1 MRTTATVAIPA
12 GLALILMHAWEATA
26 WGNKSRRV
34 HQHFAGGSVFEL
46 GVEETRGP
54 IARGSSLVVARAKG
68 MPGRATLLLR
78 TKFGEFAPGPDC
90 PTDTLQQGLQNVSL
104 VETFLD
110 LSQIFGFAT
119 SGVICLDPATGTSEL
134 ALEGVYTGGTRRFEG
149 ASGSFSVVG
158 TSQAVDARTRVFQ
171 ISGIVEGTIELP

>member
-1 MRTTATVAIPA
+1 
-12 GLALILMHAWEATA
+12 
-26 WGNKSRRV
+26 
-34 HQHFAGGSVFEL
+34 
-46 GVEETRGP
+46 
-54 IARGSSLVVARAKG
+54 